1 MRQKLDCPTAVS
13 YVCKGFTTL
22 NYNYLTVVSL
32 FDDRLQQLNCLTKV
46 ALIDNSSCVQQQLHC
61 LKKKKKKKEKKEKK
75 QEREREKER
84 E

>member
-13 YVCKGFTTL
+13 YVCKRFTTL

-46 ALIDNSSCVQQQLHC
+46 ALIDNSSCVQQVSLSEE
-61 LKKKKKKKEKKEKK
+61 KKKKRKKK
-75 QEREREKER
+75 REEFT
-84 E
+84 